1 MNSTNTELAG
11 DWLQTQSGVAYW
23 PLSPRAEDVRISDI
37 AHALSHLC
45 RFGGHCSRFYS
56 VAEHSVLVSRVVPPS
71 CAMQALLHDATEA
84 YMVDVPRPLKKFLS
98 NYEEIEDRN
107 WRVIAEHFGVP
118 YEMHPSVK
126 YADNTVLLAEK
137 AALLGPSPRPWDW
150 AKDLKPAPVYVHG
163 FAPTDAREIF
173 LERYAELKLKEA
185 LANA

>member
-1 MNSTNTELAG
+1 MNPTNTELAG

-23 PLSPRAEDVRISDI
+23 PLSPRAEDVRIEDI

-56 VAEHSVLVSRVVPPS
+56 VAEHSVLVSRVVPPEH
-71 CAMQALLHDATEA
+71 ALQALLHDATEA

-126 YADNTVLLAEK
+126 HAGNTVLLAEK
-137 AALLGPSPRPWDW
+137 AELLGPSPHPWEW
-150 AKDLKPAPVYVHG
+150 ARDLEPASVTVWGYS
-163 FAPTDAREIF
+163 ATAARKSF
-173 LERYAELKLKEA
+173 LQRYHMLKEWEM
-185 LANA
+185 ANA